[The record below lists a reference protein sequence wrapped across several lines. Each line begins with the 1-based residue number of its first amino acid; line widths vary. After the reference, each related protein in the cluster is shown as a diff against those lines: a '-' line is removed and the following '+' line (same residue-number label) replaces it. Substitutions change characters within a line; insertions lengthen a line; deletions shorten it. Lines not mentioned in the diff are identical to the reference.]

1 MKDMRS
7 LVAAILVFAG
17 FLALGCLENV
27 ALLIQHR

>member
-17 FLALGCLENV
+17 FVALGV
-27 ALLIQHR
+27 WAAWHALLS

>member
-17 FLALGCLENV
+17 FVVLGGWAALHV
-27 ALLIQHR
+27 LLS